1 MKSGLRIA
9 SLVMGIVIFFGM
21 EYKTDFTQISD
32 FILFPV
38 IMGVPLSLI
47 LVPVFLEYFERKRDT

>member
-1 MKSGLRIA
+1 
-9 SLVMGIVIFFGM
+9 MGIVIFFGM